1 MMRPQVVVLVGK
13 GEAPEVRLCREETGW
28 LMVRLGPV
36 AFSIHPDEFQQ
47 FRANIADGLG
57 LLRADP
63 AVARAI
69 EAVIKA
75 YEQQTAPPWTRPLA

>member
-1 MMRPQVVVLVGK
+1 MIRPQVIVLVGK
-13 GEAPEVRLCREETGW
+13 GEAPKVRVSREETGW
-28 LMVRLGPV
+28 LMVRFDQV

-63 AVARAI
+63 VVARAI

-75 YEQQTAPPWTRPLA
+75 YEQQTAPLGTRPLA